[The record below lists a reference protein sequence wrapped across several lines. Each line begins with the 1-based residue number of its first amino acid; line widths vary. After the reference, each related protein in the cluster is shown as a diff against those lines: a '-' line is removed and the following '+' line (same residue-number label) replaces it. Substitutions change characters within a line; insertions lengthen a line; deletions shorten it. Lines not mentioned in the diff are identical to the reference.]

1 MKLFSV
7 LKQNVSDAIFPS
19 GAPENL
25 ASQHEKLV
33 VDALIDI
40 QQFVDCSQYNNTQ
53 VVPHCSTYFE
63 SGMSLFE
70 APVGRAKSLHVVDRV
85 TAAGIEDPT
94 SPLDFAGR
102 VPYRNVPHA
111 QLELAAL
118 GPNNRGCQSLATQ
131 FGVNCNALGNKHKF
145 PNPTDAGVAADQKL
159 PLGNHWSQSSTDST
173 YGRAYTGIWS
183 SHRGR
188 IYIWPWIQSSETV
201 IMEWDGIKR
210 EWADDDLLSSDPN
223 IESAVTSYVWA
234 EHAKRYDRDFD
245 VFSTMRSDYGE
256 KLSKL
261 IYECRKETRVS
272 DRQESHAR
280 QQGAVGHL
288 LGSGSAADV
297 EEGVTLTPQSGCSSV
312 LPVLFDPPSGSKVIF
327 PTRVR
332 LYTDEPG
339 ATIYY
344 TGNGNTPT
352 KDSAVYATPV
362 PMSEGMVIKAVSIT
376 KSGCASPIT
385 YTAYSSYND
394 DVGGDDDLLKF
405 YRLCTT
411 DDKAGPWHVFEG
423 DGSADWN
430 WRLQLPLP
438 AETEITRLEMYQTDS
453 DGVWNTGQAWSTD
466 LIITPTPGEPTF
478 TSYPLVIIDDE
489 TGQQVNYSY
498 VSTLGSFSDIVKWRL
513 HGATVYPKLEN
524 QNYLLKIFT
533 DIVGS
538 NPIEILI
545 DGEFCGQKCCTGQ
558 CLNSTIVDDILTVT
572 LVDGVDTCPGGGGG
586 GPDPRATCFLASNRV
601 ISGNTSTVT
610 LLIDGKEVI
619 MTFDLIDG
627 AHWSVTDIYSSGEDI
642 TIDGW
647 GSSTDNINSYSGV
660 PEGDVTVEF
669 TMGGNNYR
677 GNVTANS
684 SGDGVCA
691 TSTTS
696 STSTTST
703 PSTTST
709 TTEATTQP
717 AGTCSFTIATGAG
730 TNVTETGVTVELA
743 YEVPSTGDSEM
754 VSFGG
759 GSPDGSGVY
768 TVTYPCHYNSNLDEF
783 GNTIVID
790 AVYVS
795 VSYTGSVTD
804 GEVYHEDSNTDDFE
818 LSAFPGS
825 IVSCATFTETS
836 PGTWE
841 LKTSQADSISC

>member
-53 VVPHCSTYFE
+53 VVHHCSTYFE

-280 QQGAVGHL
+280 QQG
-288 LGSGSAADV
+288 
-297 EEGVTLTPQSGCSSV
+297 VTLSSQSGCSSV

-385 YTAYSSYND
+385 YTAYRSYND

-423 DGSADWN
+423 DGMADWN

-453 DGVWNTGQAWSTD
+453 EGVWNTGQAWSTD

-524 QNYLLKIFT
+524 QHYLLKIFT

-572 LVDGVDTCPGGGGG
+572 LVDGVDTCPDGGGGG
-586 GPDPRATCFLASNRV
+586 TDPRATCFLASNRV

-627 AHWSVTDIYSSGEDI
+627 ANWSVTDIYSSGEDI

-647 GSSTDNINSYSGV
+647 GSSTDNINSYLGV

-669 TMGGNNYR
+669 TMGGDNYR

-717 AGTCSFTIATGAG
+717 EGTCSFTITVGAG
-730 TNVTETGVTVELA
+730 TNVTETGVTA
-743 YEVPSTGDSEM
+743 TIHYDVPSTGETE
-754 VSFGG
+754 SFTL
-759 GSPDGSGVY
+759 SPQVVQPGVY
-768 TVTYPCHYNSNLDEF
+768 LVVFPCYFNSSVDET
-783 GNTIVID
+783 GAAIEIQGI
-790 AVYVS
+790 YVD
-795 VSYTGSVTD
+795 VSYTGAV
-804 GEVYHEDSNTDDFE
+804 GFYEDSDVDSFE
-818 LSAFPGS
+818 LSVPNPGDV
-825 IVSCATFTETS
+825 VSCATFTETS

-841 LKTSQADSISC
+841 LQTSQADGISC